1 MTLRALLPRGA
12 SWRLALARAL
22 AWSLL
27 IGGWIG
33 IAALAERLTAGP
45 LAAAAVVALWLLAT
59 GFASEA
65 LGRVRWPVGG
75 LRAGMLLAA
84 GLAAWA
90 GRASLQGGGTPTL
103 VVLALASA
111 CVLALASTT
120 VRALRPSPAVAAPA
134 SPVGAATVGAV
145 LAWAAVGDPSDLLA
159 MADRLA
165 VLLVLAAAVLAA
177 LRPRAGGAG
186 RASARPGCRA
196 GLFDC
201 AMPAWPPG
209 AWRHPAHWPPS
220 LAALVMLPM
229 MWGLPQMLALCRG
242 TAVPAT
248 AVLAL
253 HLAAMFA
260 PAWLLGR
267 CGASGL
273 GPDRLSGL
281 CAWLLVAGAA
291 AALADGPFAGECLA
305 LAHGAAWSLA
315 WAMRLS
321 PPDPTPRLPLPAP
334 WRAAAGSAGFV
345 LLLGA
350 WQHQVGPAALSTVHV
365 LLGLL
370 AAVALGWGAGRRPV
384 HVVLAGLPPRG

>member
-90 GRASLQGGGTPTL
+90 GRAALQGGGTPTL

-196 GLFDC
+196 GLFLTLTRPDD
-201 AMPAWPPG
+201 W
-209 AWRHPAHWPPS
+209 H
-220 LAALVMLPM
+220 
-229 MWGLPQMLALCRG
+229 
-242 TAVPAT
+242 
-248 AVLAL
+248 L
-253 HLAAMFA
+253 HLRD
-260 PAWLLGR
+260 G
-267 CGASGL
+267 
-273 GPDRLSGL
+273 
-281 CAWLLVAGAA
+281 
-291 AALADGPFAGECLA
+291 AALAAVLPFTARQF
-305 LAHGAAWSLA
+305 AAPS
-315 WAMRLS
+315 S
-321 PPDPTPRLPLPAP
+321 CPTC
-334 WRAAAGSAGFV
+334 AAGHHRRAG
-345 LLLGA
+345 
-350 WQHQVGPAALSTVHV
+350 
-365 LLGLL
+365 
-370 AAVALGWGAGRRPV
+370 
-384 HVVLAGLPPRG
+384 AGLPRAHPGRAAGRQPTSRR